1 MTVSK
6 QDALYDRII
15 AAIEGARAT
24 LEQLPGVAI
33 VNDIRDGSVIY
44 MSQRG
49 LKLLGTTLQELHA
62 LGPTYHKRFFNPE
75 QAEEYVPQVLEL
87 MARNDPSE
95 TFTFFQ
101 QVRFAGSDEWQW
113 HLSALRIFV
122 QDDDGNPLAVLT
134 LAQHLNAEHHYTRK
148 IGRLLGEL
156 DFLKKHMKTFESL
169 GLREREILKLMAEGR
184 SSQEIADKLHISVLT
199 ADTHRKNIRRK
210 LGVQRHS
217 ELAQFARAFD
227 LV

>member
-1 MTVSK
+1 MRE
-6 QDALYDRII
+6 RIL
-15 AAIEGARAT
+15 AAVEAARPT
-24 LEQLPGVAI
+24 LELLPGVAI

-44 MSQRG
+44 MSKRG
-49 LKLLGTTLQELHA
+49 LKLLGTTLEELHA
-62 LGPTYHKRFFNPE
+62 LGPVYHHRFFNPD
-75 QAEEYVPQVLEL
+75 QAEEYVPQVLEV
-87 MARNDPSE
+87 MARNNPSE

-101 QVRFAGSDEWQW
+101 QVRFAGVDEWQW

-122 QDDDGNPLAVLT
+122 QDDEGKPLAVLA
-134 LAQHLNAEHHYTRK
+134 LSQHLTAEHHYTRK
-148 IGRLLGEL
+148 IGRLLDEL
-156 DFLKKHMKTFESL
+156 DFLKKHIKTFESL
-169 GLREREILKLMAEGR
+169 GRREREILKLMAEGR

-217 ELAQFARAFD
+217 DLAQFARAFD